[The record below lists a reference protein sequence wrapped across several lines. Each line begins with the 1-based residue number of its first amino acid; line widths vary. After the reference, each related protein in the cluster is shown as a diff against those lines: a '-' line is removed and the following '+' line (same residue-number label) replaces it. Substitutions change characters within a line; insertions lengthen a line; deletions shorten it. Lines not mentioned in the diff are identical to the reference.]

1 MTGSMRLRALAP
13 AALAALALTACWP
26 VPGGNAD
33 RTAHNPFETA
43 FTPARVGALEP
54 AWTAELGPG
63 ATGQIVLDHSSA
75 FVRVDRTVRALDVRS
90 GATRWTWNVPPD
102 FPEFSN
108 VSDPSVVGSR
118 VLVGYGY
125 GGGGG
130 FWGGSALDP
139 LSGQPAGGG
148 VASGVLATARGPI
161 VASATASF
169 GSGTPIAVGYRL
181 ADVSGATTVNGGTLS
196 IEAAGNAAQP
206 DLTIG
211 DQGVYHSGNGLVGDP
226 ATPVLGLAV
235 RRFPLPARGQLRPV
249 GRAVLRLPRLGD
261 RRWPRS
267 HRSSSARGST
277 RCTSASPEARWP
289 PSTPSPVPFAGRR
302 PSART
307 ATDAP
312 ALAGG
317 VLYVPTAD
325 GDLVAVSADGCGAAT
340 CAPLWS
346 AAVDGTALAGQ
357 PAVSGDGADAVVFAA
372 TAGGSLAAL
381 AAGGCGAA
389 TCPVLGH
396 VDVGAA
402 VTGSPAVSN
411 GKVVVGTADG
421 TVAAFRVPAD

>member
-1 MTGSMRLRALAP
+1 M
-13 AALAALALTACWP
+13 
-26 VPGGNAD
+26 
-33 RTAHNPFETA
+33 
-43 FTPARVGALEP
+43 
-54 AWTAELGPG
+54 
-63 ATGQIVLDHSSA
+63 
-75 FVRVDRTVRALDVRS
+75 RALDVRS

-108 VSDPSVVGSR
+108 VSDPLVVGSR

-235 RRFPLPARGQLRPV
+235 RRFPYRPAGNCGPSGAPFFACPDWATPLAALTPV
-249 GRAVLRLPRLGD
+249 VIGPGEHTLYVGVAGGSVAALDAVTGTV
-261 RRWPRS
+261 RW
-267 HRSSSARGST
+267 
-277 RCTSASPEARWP
+277 
-289 PSTPSPVPFAGRR
+289 
-302 PSART
+302 T
-307 ATDAP
+307 AAVGANPTDAP

-325 GDLVAVSADGCGAAT
+325 GDLVAVSADGCGATT